1 MPKGVRKD
9 YSAEFKLAAVMMMKS
24 GALKPKEVFAIL
36 GGIDRQT
43 VYRWVKEY
51 DEEGEAAFRE
61 DRAVLPAKQ
70 LAELQKEN
78 AALREENEILKKA
91 AAYFAEHK
99 KKQFPPQR
107 R

>member
-9 YSAEFKLAAVMMMKS
+9 YGAEYKLAAVMMMKS
-24 GALKPKEVFAIL
+24 GVIKPKEVFEVL

-51 DEEGEAAFRE
+51 EEQGEAAFRE
-61 DRAVLPAKQ
+61 EKAVLPAERI
-70 LAELQKEN
+70 AELQKEN

-91 AAYFAEHK
+91 AAYFAAHK
-99 KKQFPPQR
+99 KK
-107 R
+107 

>member
-9 YSAEFKLAAVMMMKS
+9 YSAEYKLAAVMMMKS
-24 GALKPKEVFAIL
+24 GGLKPKEVFAIL

-51 DEEGEAAFRE
+51 EEQGEATFRE
-61 DRAVLPAKQ
+61 EKAVLPAKR
-70 LAELQKEN
+70 LAELEKEN

-91 AAYFAEHK
+91 AAYFAEHRNK
-99 KKQFPPQR
+99 
-107 R
+107 